1 MPSTPPTRQ
10 ALLESRLSAEETQF
24 FLSHGATVDPSVVIR
39 GPRPIIRS
47 SPGSRLQIG
56 AHSVLNSDNDTSFVP
71 IASCVK
77 FALGQGAEIIIGQHS
92 DLNGC
97 CISAYEKV
105 QIGSYVQIGPS
116 TWITDT
122 DLHATDPSVR
132 RAQLEGRPYD
142 WASVARSPVVIEDD
156 VWLGANVIVLK
167 GIRIGRGS
175 VIGVGSVVACDIPP
189 MSVAAG
195 NPARIIKSISS
206 SD

>member
-10 ALLESRLSAEETQF
+10 ALLELRLSAEETQF
-24 FLSHGATVDPSVVIR
+24 FLSHGATVDASVVIR

-77 FALGQGAEIIIGQHS
+77 FALGKDAAIVVGRHS

-97 CISAYEKV
+97 CITAYEQV
-105 QIGSYVQIGPS
+105 EVGSYVQIGPGS
-116 TWITDT
+116 WITDT
-122 DLHATDPSVR
+122 DLHAIDPFVR

-142 WASVARSPVVIEDD
+142 WTGVARSPVVIEDD
-156 VWLGANVIVLK
+156 VWLGANVVVLK
-167 GIRIGRGS
+167 GVRIGRGS
-175 VIGVGSVVACDIPP
+175 VVGVGSVVAFDIPP
-189 MSVAAG
+189 MSIAAG
-195 NPARIIKSISS
+195 NPARVIKHITVK
-206 SD
+206 D